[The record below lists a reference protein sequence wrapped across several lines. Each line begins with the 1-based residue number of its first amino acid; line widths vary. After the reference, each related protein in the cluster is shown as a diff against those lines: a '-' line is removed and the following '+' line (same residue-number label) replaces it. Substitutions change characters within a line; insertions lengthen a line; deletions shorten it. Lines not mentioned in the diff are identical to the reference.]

1 MFRHVRLKK
10 TALLLLALT
19 PSFVVAADDNIQPPS
34 LLGVW
39 YGTYDDSSDADPASA
54 EMWMGVYWQLSE
66 DGWDVRGHNRWHVL
80 AEPEAETFGGSSL
93 GKQAEHF
100 DSFSGSIARDRQH
113 VILNEDGRG
122 SRIEAALLS
131 DDSMKARFF
140 QKAQSTPAF
149 EVTLTRI
156 NTHYKPSDRA
166 VLGLDVSHHS
176 GDVDWP
182 KVKAQ
187 GYRFAY
193 VKASEGV
200 DNPDA
205 MFEHHWAGLKAAGLA
220 RGAYHF
226 YVTEDDPVQQAKFF
240 ASRIKDDPGTLP
252 PAVDV
257 ELLGHNT
264 HGDMTDELLLFLKTL
279 EAELGVKPMIYTDAT
294 FWDKYYRPDFSAYPL
309 WMVEYGVK
317 MPKVPFGW
325 ENWLFWQH
333 AADRHVDGVEKTA
346 DISFAHPSIDFEKL
360 EPTAG
365 SADH

>member
-122 SRIEAALLS
+122 SRIEAVLLS

-166 VLGLDVSHHS
+166 VLGSTRYAAFYDNELYLF
-176 GDVDWP
+176 VDDINR
-182 KVKAQ
+182 KAFK
-187 GYRFAY
+187 RSPDNY
-193 VKASEGV
+193 VRTRVVLNV
-200 DNPDA
+200 DQI
-205 MFEHHWAGLKAAGLA
+205 ET
-220 RGAYHF
+220 
-226 YVTEDDPVQQAKFF
+226 VT
-240 ASRIKDDPGTLP
+240 R
-252 PAVDV
+252 
-257 ELLGHNT
+257 
-264 HGDMTDELLLFLKTL
+264 
-279 EAELGVKPMIYTDAT
+279 
-294 FWDKYYRPDFSAYPL
+294 
-309 WMVEYGVK
+309 
-317 MPKVPFGW
+317 
-325 ENWLFWQH
+325 
-333 AADRHVDGVEKTA
+333 
-346 DISFAHPSIDFEKL
+346 
-360 EPTAG
+360 
-365 SADH
+365 